1 MYTALNVLDH
11 LRAAS
16 LYDGVAPDPR
26 AAGAVEIV
34 RAARQPDGRWLQ
46 GRRYRG
52 QVWFDVGVAV
62 GDPSPWLT
70 FLATRVLD
78 WWDEGPQPEPGDRRR
93 HYFGWTSTP
102 LGFFCTT

>member
-1 MYTALNVLDH
+1 MEYLAYPLRWVYTALNVLDH

-26 AAGAVEIV
+26 AADAVEIV
-34 RAARQPDGRWLQ
+34 RAPRQPDGRWLQ

-62 GDPSPWLT
+62 GDPSPSLT

-78 WWDEGPQPEPGDRRR
+78 WWDEG
-93 HYFGWTSTP
+93 
-102 LGFFCTT
+102 CAA